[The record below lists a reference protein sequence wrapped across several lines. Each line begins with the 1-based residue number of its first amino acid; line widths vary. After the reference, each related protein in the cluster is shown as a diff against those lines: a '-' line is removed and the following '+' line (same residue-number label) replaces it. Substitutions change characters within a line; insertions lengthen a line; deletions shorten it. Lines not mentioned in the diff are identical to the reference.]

1 MRFAC
6 LSYRHRERT
15 FTPPRPVRY
24 SSRSSAGSQM
34 IWPPVGKSGASSVE
48 ATSWSGFFS
57 RATVVSHTSPRLKP
71 QIWDAMPTAMPW
83 LADTSTL
90 GKVVGSR
97 DGSFMELS

>member
-1 MRFAC
+1 M
-6 LSYRHRERT
+6 
-15 FTPPRPVRY
+15 RY

-48 ATSWSGFFS
+48 TTSWSGFFS
-57 RATVVSHTSPRLKP
+57 RAMVVSHTSPRLKP